1 MKSCSEIIKTEV
13 PDILSK
19 QFNYKN
25 LHQVP
30 KVTKITVSRGLGEA
44 LNNSKAI
51 DLSIE
56 EFGEILGR
64 RAIVTNS
71 KTSIAGFKLRQDV
84 PVGIKVTLRKTAMYS
99 FLDKLVH
106 LAFPR
111 IKDFRG
117 LDKSSGFDG
126 RGNFNIGF
134 AEQTTFPEID
144 YDKIDKIRG
153 LNISITTTAKTDEEG
168 LALLEVL
175 GVPFKK

>member
-1 MKSCSEIIKTEV
+1 MKSCSEIAKTDVPEV
-13 PDILSK
+13 LSK

-25 LHQVP
+25 IHQVP

-51 DLSIE
+51 DLSVE
-56 EFGEILGR
+56 EFGTILGR
-64 RAIVTNS
+64 TPIVTES

-84 PVGIKVTLRKTAMYS
+84 PIGIKVTLRKTAMYS
-99 FLDKLVH
+99 FLDKLIH

-111 IKDFRG
+111 IRDFRG
-117 LDKSSGFDG
+117 IEKSCGFDG

-153 LNISITTTAKTDEEG
+153 LNISITTSAKTDEEG
-168 LALLEVL
+168 LALLQVL
-175 GVPFKK
+175 GLPFKK